1 MPLSAFAGISPSFS
15 LPVATSSGDYGN
27 SRDFRKFTFSIV
39 NNYWIIMFLTF
50 SFLNFPVESLS
61 AGSAAPAFC
70 DAGDGG
76 FPAAAR
82 LFKA

>member
-1 MPLSAFAGISPSFS
+1 
-15 LPVATSSGDYGN
+15 
-27 SRDFRKFTFSIV
+27 
-39 NNYWIIMFLTF
+39 MFLTF